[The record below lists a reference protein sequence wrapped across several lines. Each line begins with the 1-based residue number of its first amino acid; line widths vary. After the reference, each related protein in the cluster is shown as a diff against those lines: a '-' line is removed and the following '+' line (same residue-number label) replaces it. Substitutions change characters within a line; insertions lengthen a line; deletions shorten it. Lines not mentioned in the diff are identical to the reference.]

1 MVRLT
6 LTILLL
12 LAVPSVALAASR
24 SDIYRQAKTTTA
36 LIVAVN
42 DTTHS
47 ISLGSGFFVDQD
59 GLLVTNAHV
68 VEDHTRLFVY
78 VHDEHVYPFPQ
89 VVAVDADADLAA
101 LRIPLKQSSLS
112 LPVSQGPPEDGEE
125 VIAVGYPRI
134 TDILQMG
141 FVLHPTV
148 VTGHAN
154 GMAQGRS
161 RTTGRATPFIQ
172 TTGPFNFGNSGGP
185 LIGLE
190 SREIH
195 GMVVHTVPYLERAK
209 DRTGAPIGSVMMKS
223 GIGYSIPASVIRQWL
238 AARSLV
244 AKPSAGLQKAASEP
258 VSQEL
263 EANRS
268 FVTGHLL
275 HTLAMVLQQDS
286 DLLGLAAFHYQNAAG
301 LRPNAPWITRNL
313 GLVSASLGRWD
324 QALAAYQKAL
334 QQSPK
339 DAALLSDTAMA
350 WERTGNRERAIET
363 YRAAIQANPRSELA
377 HNNLGTL
384 LLNMGRLEDAI
395 QEFRAALSC
404 DAGSAMASYNLGLAL
419 EAKGLREDALVA
431 WEGYLHKTG
440 PGADAAGFNTKI
452 REGVARL
459 KPAIAKAHPVSG
471 IPPPITSPQ
480 GRPQTGDQK

>member
-1 MVRLT
+1 MVRLLST
-6 LTILLL
+6 VVLL
-12 LAVPSVALAASR
+12 LAVPSLALSGSR
-24 SDIYRQAKTTTA
+24 SEIYRQAKATTA

-42 DTTHS
+42 DMTHS

-59 GLLVTNAHV
+59 GLLLTNAHV

-78 VHDEHVYPFPQ
+78 VHDENVYPFPQ
-89 VVAVDADADLAA
+89 VVVVDADADLAA
-101 LRIPLKQSSLS
+101 LRIPLKQSSFS
-112 LPVSQGPPEDGEE
+112 LPVAQRPPDDGEE

-185 LIGLE
+185 LISLE

-209 DRTGAPIGSVMMKS
+209 DRSGAPIGSVMMKS
-223 GIGYSIPASVIRQWL
+223 GIGYSIPASIIRQWL
-238 AARSLV
+238 AKHSLI
-244 AKPSAGLQKAASEP
+244 AKPSSSMQKPTPEP
-258 VSQEL
+258 TNQEL

-268 FVTGHLL
+268 FATGHLL

-286 DLLGLAAFHYQNAAG
+286 DLLGLAVFHYQNAAS

-334 QQSPK
+334 QQTPK
-339 DAALLSDTAMA
+339 DAALLSDTAIA

-377 HNNLGTL
+377 HNNLGSM
-384 LLNMGRLEDAI
+384 LLNMGRLDEAI

-404 DAGSAMASYNLGLAL
+404 DAASAMASYNLGVAL

-431 WEGYLHKTG
+431 WEAFLHKSG
-440 PGADAAGFNTKI
+440 PGTDAAGFNTKI

-459 KPAIAKAHPVSG
+459 KPAVAKAHPVSKL
-471 IPPPITSPQ
+471 PAQ
-480 GRPQTGDQK
+480 